1 MYKAEAHAK
10 QVEQELVS
18 QRYLEVRLEN
28 DILKKENLSL
38 RDALKTL
45 GQDIDDIMYQNE
57 RETVAVAQAGASL
70 DDALLPDEDE
80 REEREKRVGKLSP
93 KRVLKRVRSK
103 YHPI

>member
-103 YHPI
+103 YQPI